1 MNKEQSQRFTR
12 QFAIYVLITR
22 FPCLMA
28 KTLLRSFWSTSIAVT
43 IITTASNEQAKPKQ
57 HLHHI
62 YLMAYYLREEDIVL
76 DSIPNGIHLHHA
88 NTKATLSV
96 TYFDASES
104 APPLPCCNLLSRIS
118 KGFCYKIVLNYP
130 QDIITFNINNVLNK
144 KKNKPNEPVATV
156 PPPPPKKRFYHLT

>member
-28 KTLLRSFWSTSIAVT
+28 KTLPRSFWSTSIAVT

-57 HLHHI
+57 
-62 YLMAYYLREEDIVL
+62 
-76 DSIPNGIHLHHA
+76 HLHHA